1 MSVRLKKSSCKLELA
16 FKTYFTFSVL
26 EFGPR
31 AESEDLSRGP
41 KYEDF
46 VNNRKMLTNYKP
58 ISYENVI
65 FMCLKITFTAFFG
78 SFSLQIALF
87 FSNLVNI

>member
-16 FKTYFTFSVL
+16 FKTYFTFSVS

-31 AESEDLSRGP
+31 AESENLSRGP

-65 FMCLKITFTAFFG
+65 FMCLKITFPAFFG
-78 SFSLQIALF
+78 FFGLPIALF
-87 FSNLVNI
+87 FSDFVNI

>member
-16 FKTYFTFSVL
+16 FKPYFTFSVL

-46 VNNRKMLTNYKP
+46 VNNSKMLTN
-58 ISYENVI
+58 
-65 FMCLKITFTAFFG
+65 
-78 SFSLQIALF
+78 
-87 FSNLVNI
+87 